1 MSARTTGACGSGPRE
16 APGNP
21 QVLSML
27 RLLVDGA
34 SDGGA
39 AADAQDFSH
48 VAGPAPDPHS
58 PNQPSPKEHR
68 QSK

>member
-1 MSARTTGACGSGPRE
+1 
-16 APGNP
+16 
-21 QVLSML
+21 ML

-39 AADAQDFSH
+39 AADAQDSSH
-48 VAGPAPDPHS
+48 MASHTPDPHS
-58 PNQPSPKEHR
+58 QNPPSPKEHR

>member
-1 MSARTTGACGSGPRE
+1 
-16 APGNP
+16 
-21 QVLSML
+21 ML

-39 AADAQDFSH
+39 AADARDSNH
-48 VAGPAPDPHS
+48 KASPHADPHS
-58 PNQPSPKEHR
+58 QNPPSPKEHR

>member
-1 MSARTTGACGSGPRE
+1 
-16 APGNP
+16 
-21 QVLSML
+21 ML

-39 AADAQDFSH
+39 AADAQDFNH
-48 VAGPAPDPHS
+48 VAGPS
-58 PNQPSPKEHR
+58 PNPPSPNPPSPKEHR

>member
-1 MSARTTGACGSGPRE
+1 
-16 APGNP
+16 
-21 QVLSML
+21 ML